1 LISKDLEKDDPG
13 FGVRYLMPNLYQ
25 DFGKNK
31 KEWEEKIKK
40 IDKDVEKFEKKHQL
54 TKV

>member
-1 LISKDLEKDDPG
+1 
-13 FGVRYLMPNLYQ
+13 MPNLYQ